1 LGLAIPFMAMSMF
14 IDVMLAFLKKATRA
28 LKYFN
33 RIAGILLI
41 LVGLSLVLN
50 KLILFP

>member
-1 LGLAIPFMAMSMF
+1 MALSMF
-14 IDVMLAFLKKATRA
+14 IDVMLVFLKKATRA

-33 RIAGILLI
+33 RIAGVLLI

-50 KLILFP
+50 KMILLP